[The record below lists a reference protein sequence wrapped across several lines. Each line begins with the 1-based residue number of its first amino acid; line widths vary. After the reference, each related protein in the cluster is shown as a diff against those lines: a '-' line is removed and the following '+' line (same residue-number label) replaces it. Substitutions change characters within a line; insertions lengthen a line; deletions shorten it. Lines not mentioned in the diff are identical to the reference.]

1 MYLSKSKFCNAVQ
14 CPKMLW
20 LHKNKPKEFDDS
32 VLNQSVLESGNEVG
46 DLAMGLFGE
55 FIEVPYG
62 DLGNMLDETQRL
74 IAEGIPVIAEASF
87 SLDGLFCSVD
97 ILKNKGNNHVEI
109 YEVKSS
115 TELHEIYIH
124 DAAYQQYVLTG
135 LGYKVDKVSV
145 VHINP
150 LYVRHGEIN
159 LNEFFVIEDVKSRTD
174 ALQYGIR
181 DFLPELELI
190 MSSNREPDMEVG
202 CHCNKP
208 YKCGYFDHCT
218 GRLSHPNVF
227 DINRMKFD
235 TKVKLFNEG
244 KYYFNELV
252 KCKEIKG
259 NQRLQV
265 ESHLTGK
272 SEINKKEISGIL
284 SSLSFPLY
292 FLDFETFQ
300 EAIPPYDFSS
310 PYEQIPFQYSL
321 HWLESVDSELKH
333 TEFLAE
339 AGVDPRRAL
348 AEKLCA
354 DIPMNVCT
362 TAYNMSFEKN
372 VIKKLAEIYPDLSE
386 HLMNIHNNIQDLMIP
401 FSKKYYYLPEMQ
413 GSYSIKY
420 VLPALYLDDPSL
432 DYHNLEGIQKGDQ
445 ASNAFR
451 QMKTM
456 SSEEV
461 AVTRKNLL
469 AYCKLDTFAMVK
481 VWEKLKEVAE

>member
-20 LHKNKPKEFDDS
+20 LHKNKTEEFDDS

-55 FIEVPYG
+55 FTEVPYG

-97 ILKNKGNNHVEI
+97 ILKNKSNNHVEI

-124 DAAYQQYVLTG
+124 DAAYQQYVLKG

-202 CHCNKP
+202 YHCNKP
-208 YKCGYFDHCT
+208 YKCGFFDYCT
-218 GRLSHPNVF
+218 GKLSYPNVF

-235 TKVKLFNEG
+235 TKIKLFNEG

-265 ESHLTGK
+265 ESHLTGRC
-272 SEINKKEISGIL
+272 EINKKEISGIL

-321 HWLESVDSELKH
+321 HWLESADSELKH

-339 AGVDPRRAL
+339 AGKDPRRAL

-372 VIKKLAEIYPDLSE
+372 VIKKLAEIYPDLSS

-420 VLPALYLDDPSL
+420 VLPALYPDDPSL

-445 ASNAFR
+445 ASNAFKA
-451 QMKTM
+451 MKNM
-456 SSEEV
+456 SPEEV
-461 AVTRKNLL
+461 AETRKNLL

-481 VWEKLKEVAE
+481 VWERLKEVAE